1 MKALADRVL
10 KGEEV
15 AREMQRDLT
24 HRVVALGA
32 KGIEP
37 LLSIVFIGHAA
48 SARAYIKGIERTAM
62 AIGVKVHTRNFP
74 PDVKFA
80 VLKEHLQALN
90 EEAKVHGVVIMRPL
104 PPGIEEDTLGKILM
118 AQKDVDCF
126 GTVNAGKFM
135 AGDKEAFPP
144 ATPQAVMEILKH
156 YKIPLR
162 GRRAVVIGR
171 SMVVGKPLAMLFLK
185 EDATVS
191 ICHSH
196 TKDLAGL
203 CRQADIL
210 VSAAGHRG
218 LVGKEM
224 IKPGAV
230 VIDVGINYA
239 QGKIWGDV
247 DYEAVYPIAGAI
259 TPVPGGVGT
268 VTSRVLL
275 KHVVQAAE
283 GAAAI

>member
-1 MKALADRVL
+1 MADRVL

>member
-37 LLSIVFIGHAA
+37 LLSIVFIDHAA